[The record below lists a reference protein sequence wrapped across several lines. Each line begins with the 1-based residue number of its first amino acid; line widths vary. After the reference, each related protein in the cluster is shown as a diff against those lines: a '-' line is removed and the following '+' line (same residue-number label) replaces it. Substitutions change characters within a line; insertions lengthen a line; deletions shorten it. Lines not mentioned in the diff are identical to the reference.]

1 MPYLPDDDV
10 ESSKKQRDP
19 QKGILEQMRYNLS
32 EQSGKYCPAIQ
43 QQPKTLFDPERAELE
58 SIDRQD
64 FVEAS

>member
-32 EQSGKYCPAIQ
+32 EQSGKYAAMQ
-43 QQPKTLFDPERAELE
+43 QPQPKTLFDPERAELE

-64 FVEAS
+64 FADAS